1 MSHRLVLSFFVL
13 VLQLHCNHGILKI
26 DLFAFC
32 LSFIFF
38 FFRFDI
44 FRYVETESEKVA
56 LENKLSKLQADQA
69 LWQDIFLKNAEL
81 ENELKK
87 EKEWRVHMQASNET
101 TNENVTQLSKDL
113 IFYKKVANVSRCN
126 ILHNM

>member
-1 MSHRLVLSFFVL
+1 MGEKLQECESSLKHKSELIGRLETKTTAMTDT
-13 VLQLHCNHGILKI
+13 LQKLDNQ
-26 DLFAFC
+26 
-32 LSFIFF
+32 
-38 FFRFDI
+38 
-44 FRYVETESEKVA
+44 YVETESEKLA

-87 EKEWRVHMQASNET
+87 EKEWRVHMRASNDT

-113 IFYKKVANVSRCN
+113 IFYKKVANEFENLQSE
-126 ILHNM
+126 

>member
-1 MSHRLVLSFFVL
+1 MFEFYFLLFSFRHL
-13 VLQLHCNHGILKI
+13 
-26 DLFAFC
+26 
-32 LSFIFF
+32 
-38 FFRFDI
+38 

-87 EKEWRVHMQASNET
+87 EKEWRVQMQASNET
-101 TNENVTQLSKDL
+101 KNENVTQLSKDL
-113 IFYKKVANVSRCN
+113 LFYKKVANVS
-126 ILHNM
+126 

>member
-1 MSHRLVLSFFVL
+1 MFEFYFFNFSFL
-13 VLQLHCNHGILKI
+13 N
-26 DLFAFC
+26 
-32 LSFIFF
+32 
-38 FFRFDI
+38 I

-87 EKEWRVHMQASNET
+87 EKEWRVHMQASNDT

-113 IFYKKVANVSRCN
+113 IFYKKVANVSRCYISRN
-126 ILHNM
+126 IYG